1 MRAGNPDRFYEEQ
14 SEIAMVPQHSRGGFV
29 LSFEVK
35 LDLNIVGVA
44 KENLPTGAVGHLI
57 HAVGHAPVGKV
68 PLHRL
73 EAMAGERDMINDA
86 ESGRCCLPV

>member
-1 MRAGNPDRFYEEQ
+1 MFEGFGDDAVTSIGE
-14 SEIAMVPQHSRGGFV
+14 VLGGVLV

-35 LDLNIVGVA
+35 LDLNVVGVA

-57 HAVGHAPVGKV
+57 HAVGHALVGKV

-73 EAMAGERDMINDA
+73 EAVAAELDMIDHA
-86 ESGRCCLPV
+86 

>member
-1 MRAGNPDRFYEEQ
+1 MQEF
-14 SEIAMVPQHSRGGFV
+14 SRYRGTSGHCATIEDGSLKVLGGVLV

-35 LDLNIVGVA
+35 LDLNVVGVA

-57 HAVGHAPVGKV
+57 HAVGHALVGKV

-73 EAMAGERDMINDA
+73 EAVAAERDMIDD
-86 ESGRCCLPV
+86 G

>member
-35 LDLNIVGVA
+35 LDLNVVGIA
-44 KENLPTGAVGHLI
+44 KENLPTGAVGHLV
-57 HAVGHAPVGKV
+57 HAVGHALVGKV
-68 PLHRL
+68 PLNRL
-73 EAMAGERDMINDA
+73 EAMAAERDVIDNA
-86 ESGRCCLPV
+86 